1 MARALSVDLRRRVVR
16 AIEEGASCR
25 QAAARFGVSASSAIR
40 WHALAR
46 SAGDPSPRRQGG
58 DRRSARIEAHAPV
71 ILDAIARKS
80 DITLADLRGELA
92 GHGIAVS
99 VAGLWRFFARRKI
112 TVKKSPGMQRSRIVP
127 TS

>member
-1 MARALSVDLRRRVVR
+1 MARALSVDLRRRVVG

-25 QAAARFGVSASSAIR
+25 QAAVRFGVSASSAIR
-40 WHALAR
+40 WAALAR
-46 SAGDPSPRRQGG
+46 RAGDPAPRRQGG

-71 ILDAIARKS
+71 ILGAIERRA
-80 DITLADLRGELA
+80 DMTLADLRSELA
-92 GHGIAVS
+92 GRGIAVS

-112 TVKKSPGMQRSRIVP
+112 TVKKSPGMPRSRTVP